1 MKKFYIALILL
12 SMLVVLW
19 FSGYTYLLGFNT
31 VISSLVRDTILI
43 TILYFIIIILTAIKL
58 HKKKGKKSVDDFFIE
73 RKKYQE
79 KYYKNPK

>member
-12 SMLVVLW
+12 SMLVLVW

-43 TILYFIIIILTAIKL
+43 TILYFIIIILTALKIY
-58 HKKKGKKSVDDFFIE
+58 KKKGEKAVDDFFTE

-79 KYYKNPK
+79 KYYKNSK